1 MFSSMGVAYCNIAAA
16 SDVISGIIISM
27 AKGLSILQCILPV
40 QPLLSE
46 TWKEDSCTF
55 WCGVSE
61 YPDGKSEIKERGCMV
76 MAAILESKAP

>member
-16 SDVISGIIISM
+16 SDVTSGIIISM

-40 QPLLSE
+40 QPLLRLSE

-55 WCGVSE
+55 WCG

-76 MAAILESKAP
+76 IAAILESKAP